1 MFKIIAKDKNT
12 KARAGE
18 LTTPHGV
25 LKTPMF
31 FPVATQATVKTL
43 SNEDVKACGAQAVL
57 SNTYHLYLRPG
68 LEVLKKAGGLHKF
81 MGWDRPIL
89 TDSGGY
95 QVFSLA
101 TLMKVKEEGVE
112 FQSHLDGSK
121 HFLKPEDIVDLQL
134 GFGSDII
141 MPLDECVH
149 YPAEKD
155 YARASLKLTT
165 DWARRSK
172 KRFIG
177 TFPEGT
183 LCQPSLNSMMLQ
195 GVPSGNVPA
204 ACRPLLFG
212 IAQGATYLDLRKE
225 AVEKLVEIG
234 FDGYAVGGVSVGE
247 PDELVGEIAQY
258 ALGLLPEESPHYL
271 MGVGTPLDIIESVS
285 EGADMFD
292 CVMPTRNGRNG
303 TAFTEKGKIVL
314 RNAAYIDDFSVIE
327 NGCGCLACKGGY
339 TRAYIRHLIGAS
351 EILGLRL
358 VSLHNVYF
366 YVKLMEDIQNAII
379 SGSYSKFKEEFVKK
393 YK

>member
-1 MFKIIAKDKNT
+1 MFKIIAKDKST

-18 LTTPHGV
+18 LDTPHGV
-25 LKTPMF
+25 LKTPLF
-31 FPVATQATVKTL
+31 FPVATQASVKTL
-43 SNEDVKACGAQAVL
+43 SNEDVKACGSQAIL

-68 LEVLKKAGGLHKF
+68 IDILKKAGGLHKF

-121 HFLKPEDIVDLQL
+121 HFLSPEDVVELQF

-155 YARASLKLTT
+155 YARSSLMLTT
-165 DWARRSK
+165 DWAERSK
-172 KRFIG
+172 VAFG
-177 TFPEGT
+177 DV
-183 LCQPSLNSMMLQ
+183 SLWDTPQ
-195 GVPSGNVPA
+195 IRKQDGAECPKVT
-204 ACRPLLFG
+204 RPLLFG

-225 AVEKLVEIG
+225 AVERLVDIG

-247 PDELVGEIAQY
+247 PDELVGEVGNY
-258 ALGLLPEESPHYL
+258 TLELLPERFPHYL
-271 MGVGTPLDIIESVS
+271 MGVGTPIDIIEAVS
-285 EGADMFD
+285 NGADMFD

-303 TAFTEKGKIVL
+303 SAFTKKGKLVL
-314 RNAAYIDDFSVIE
+314 RNAVHVDDFSVIE
-327 NGCGCLACKGGY
+327 EGCGCLTCKGGY
-339 TRAYIRHLIGAS
+339 TRAYIRHLIGAH

-366 YVKLMEDIQNAII
+366 YVKLMEDIRSAII
-379 SGSYSKFKEEFVKK
+379 SGNFSNFKDGLLKN

>member
-1 MFKIIAKDKNT
+1 MFKIISKDKTT

-18 LTTPHGV
+18 LTTPHGT

-68 LEVLKKAGGLHKF
+68 LEILKKAGGLHRF

-101 TLMKVKEEGVE
+101 TLMKVREDGVQ

-121 HFLKPEDIVDLQL
+121 HFLSPEDVVDLQF

-155 YARASLKLTT
+155 YARASLALTV

-172 KRFIG
+172 ERFTERFG
-177 TFPEGT
+177 DVPERDT
-183 LCQPSLNSMMLQ
+183 LQVKSDKHEIAGCPFL
-195 GVPSGNVPA
+195 V
-204 ACRPLLFG
+204 RPLLFG

-258 ALGLLPEESPHYL
+258 ALGLLPENSPHYL
-271 MGVGTPLDIIESVS
+271 MGVGTPLDIIQSVS

-303 TAFTEKGKIVL
+303 TAFTRDGKIVL
-314 RNAAYIDDFSVIE
+314 RNAVYIDDFRVIE
-327 NGCGCLACKGGY
+327 EGCGCLACKGGY

-366 YVKLMEDIQNAII
+366 YVRLMEDIRGAII
-379 SGSYSKFKEEFVKK
+379 SGSFNMFKEAFLKK
-393 YK
+393 YRG

>member
-18 LTTPHGV
+18 LTTAHGA
-25 LKTPMF
+25 LKTPLF

-68 LEVLKKAGGLHKF
+68 LPILKKAGGLHKF

-121 HFLKPEDIVDLQL
+121 HFLRPEDVVEIQL
-134 GFGSDII
+134 EFGSDII

-155 YARASLKLTT
+155 YARSSLMLTT

-172 KRFIG
+172 SAF
-177 TFPEGT
+177 
-183 LCQPSLNSMMLQ
+183 M
-195 GVPSGNVPA
+195 GNV
-204 ACRPLLFG
+204 PLLFG

-225 AVEKLVEIG
+225 AVERLVDIG

-247 PDELVGEIAQY
+247 PDELVGEIGNY
-258 ALGLLPEESPHYL
+258 TLGLLPEKSPHYL
-271 MGVGTPLDIIESVS
+271 MGVGTPADIIEAVS
-285 EGADMFD
+285 NGADMFD

-303 TAFTEKGKIVL
+303 TAFTKNGKIAL
-314 RNAAYIDDFSVIE
+314 RNAVYADDFSVIE
-327 NGCGCLACKGGY
+327 EGCGCLTCKGGY
-339 TRAYIRHLIGAS
+339 TRAYIRHLIGAH
-351 EILGLRL
+351 EILGLRI

-366 YVKLMEDIQNAII
+366 YVKLMEDIRDAVI
-379 SGSYSKFKEEFVKK
+379 SGAFADFKDMFLRN
-393 YK
+393 YR

>member
-1 MFKIIAKDKNT
+1 MFKIISKDKNT

-68 LEVLKKAGGLHKF
+68 LKILQKAGGLHRF

-121 HFLKPEDIVDLQL
+121 HFLRPEDVVDLQS

-155 YARASLKLTT
+155 YARSSLLLTI
-165 DWARRSK
+165 DWAKRSREEFNRRTK
-172 KRFIG
+172 GDGRGAK
-177 TFPEGT
+177 
-183 LCQPSLNSMMLQ
+183 
-195 GVPSGNVPA
+195 
-204 ACRPLLFG
+204 PLLFG

-225 AVEKLVEIG
+225 AVEKLVEIE

-258 ALGLLPEESPHYL
+258 ALGLLPIEAPHYL
-271 MGVGTPLDIIESVS
+271 MGVGTPLDIIKSVS

-303 TAFTEKGKIVL
+303 TAFTKDGKIVL
-314 RNAAYIDDFSVIE
+314 RNAVYADDFKAIE
-327 NGCGCLACKGGY
+327 EGCGCLACKGGY

-358 VSLHNVYF
+358 VSLHNIYF
-366 YVKLMEDIQNAII
+366 YVKLMEDVRSAIVNGNF
-379 SGSYSKFKEEFVKK
+379 STFKEEFLKS
-393 YK
+393 YHT